1 MNDAILA
8 VDAGSSSVKFG
19 VFALPASRD
28 GELARLVHGQIE
40 GIGVAPRFSAVGASG
55 ETLAR
60 DDVARAAT
68 PFDHEAALSH
78 ILEWLIQRLPGQRL
92 AAVGHRVV
100 HGGSLFAE
108 PVRLTASVLSRLE
121 ALVPLAP
128 LHQPNGIAGIRALGA
143 RLPDVPQIACFDT
156 AFHRTQPA
164 MAQLF
169 GLPREL
175 SADGIRRY
183 GFHGLSYQYIA
194 SQLPTHLGTDSDG
207 RVIVAH
213 LGNGAS
219 LCALHGRR
227 SVASTMGF
235 TALDGLLMGTRCGSL
250 DPGVVLYL
258 IEEKRMTTAQVA
270 ELLYERS
277 GLLGVSGLSSDLRVL
292 LASERPA
299 AAQAI
304 DLFVY
309 RIVRE
314 LGSLVAALG
323 GLDALV
329 FTAGIGENS
338 AQIRQRVCEQ
348 FGWLGLN
355 LDRAANEARGP
366 RISTVNSPVS
376 AWVIATNEELVIAR
390 GAVDELLRA
399 RAGAPSGR

>member
-1 MNDAILA
+1 MNDVIL
-8 VDAGSSSVKFG
+8 VLDAGSSSVKFG
-19 VFALPASRD
+19 VFAVPASRD

-40 GIGVAPRFSAVGASG
+40 GIGVAPRFSAIGVGG
-55 ETLAR
+55 EALAH
-60 DDVARAAT
+60 DEVANAAAQ
-68 PFDHEAALSH
+68 FDHEAALNF
-78 ILEWLIQRLPGQRL
+78 ILEWLAQRRSGQRL
-92 AAVGHRVV
+92 VAVGHRIV

-108 PVRLTASVLSRLE
+108 PVRVTASVLAKLE

-128 LHQPNGIAGIRALGA
+128 LHQPHGLAGIRAVA
-143 RLPDVPQIACFDT
+143 KRLPDVPQIACFDT

-164 MAQLF
+164 VAQLF

-175 SADGIRRY
+175 SEDGIRRY
-183 GFHGLSYQYIA
+183 GFHGVSYQSIA
-194 SQLPTHLGTDSDG
+194 SQLPRYLGAQSDG

-219 LCALHGRR
+219 LCALRGRR

-258 IEEKRMTTAQVA
+258 IEEKRMTAAQVA

-277 GLLGVSGLSSDLRVL
+277 GLLGVSGVSSDLRML
-292 LASERPA
+292 LASDKPA

-309 RIVRE
+309 RILRE
-314 LGSLVAALG
+314 VGSLAAALG

-338 AQIRQRVCEQ
+338 ALVRRRVREQ
-348 FGWLGLN
+348 LDWLGLK
-355 LDRAANEARGP
+355 LDLATNEAHGP
-366 RISTVNSPVS
+366 RISTADSPVS
-376 AWVIATNEELVIAR
+376 AWVIATNEEQVIAR
-390 GAVDELLRA
+390 AAFESLDRGRV
-399 RAGAPSGR
+399 SGRLAR

>member
-1 MNDAILA
+1 MSDVVL
-8 VDAGSSSVKFG
+8 VLDAGSSSVKFG
-19 VFALPASRD
+19 VFTVPASRD
-28 GELARLVHGQIE
+28 VELARLVHGRIE
-40 GIGVAPRFSAVGASG
+40 GIGVAPRFFAVAAGG
-55 ETLAR
+55 ERLAQHELANA
-60 DDVARAAT
+60 VAHV
-68 PFDHEAALSH
+68 DHQAALSH
-78 ILEWLIQRLPGQRL
+78 ALEWLVPHLSGHRL
-92 AAVGHRVV
+92 AAVGHRIV

-108 PVRLTASVLSRLE
+108 PVRVTASVLSQLE

-128 LHQPNGIAGIRALGA
+128 LHQPHGIAGIRALA
-143 RLPDVPQIACFDT
+143 ERLPDVPQIACFDT

-164 MAQLF
+164 VAQLF

-175 SADGIRRY
+175 SGDGIRRY
-183 GFHGLSYQYIA
+183 GFHGLSYQHIA
-194 SQLPTHLGTDSDG
+194 SQLPMYLGAHSDG

-219 LCALHGRR
+219 LCALRGRR

-258 IEEKRMTTAQVA
+258 IDAKRMTTAQVA

-277 GLLGVSGLSSDLRVL
+277 GLLGVSGVSSDLRVL
-292 LASERPA
+292 LASDKPA
-299 AAQAI
+299 AARAI

-329 FTAGIGENS
+329 LTAGIGENS
-338 AQIRQRVCEQ
+338 AIIRRRVCNEI
-348 FGWLGLN
+348 GWLGLR
-355 LDRAANEARGP
+355 LDPAANEANGP
-366 RISTVNSPVS
+366 RISTADSPVS
-376 AWVIATNEELVIAR
+376 AWVIATNEELVIAHS
-390 GAVDELLRA
+390 VLDELSRQ
-399 RAGAPSGR
+399 RTCMRSE

>member
-1 MNDAILA
+1 MNDVILA

-19 VFALPASRD
+19 VYALPASRD

-40 GIGVAPRFSAVGASG
+40 GIGVAPRFSAVGADG

-60 DDVARAAT
+60 DDVASAAA

-78 ILEWLIQRLPGQRL
+78 ILAPADRHRRHPCARRAPARRAADRLFRHGVPSNATCRG
-92 AAVGHRVV
+92 AA
-100 HGGSLFAE
+100 
-108 PVRLTASVLSRLE
+108 
-121 ALVPLAP
+121 
-128 LHQPNGIAGIRALGA
+128 
-143 RLPDVPQIACFDT
+143 
-156 AFHRTQPA
+156 
-164 MAQLF
+164 LF
-169 GLPREL
+169 GLPTEL
-175 SADGIRRY
+175 SGEGIRRY

-194 SQLPTHLGTDSDG
+194 SQLPKHLGTDSDG

-219 LCALHGRR
+219 LCALRGRR

-258 IEEKRMTTAQVA
+258 IEHKRMAPAQVA

-292 LASERPA
+292 LASDKPA

-323 GLDALV
+323 RLDALV

-348 FGWLGLN
+348 FGWLRLK
-355 LDRAANEARGP
+355 LDRAANEVHGP
-366 RISTVNSPVS
+366 RISTADSPVS
-376 AWVIATNEELVIAR
+376 AWVIATNEE
-390 GAVDELLRA
+390 
-399 RAGAPSGR
+399 